1 MLPAQAVVDA
11 PVAKNMYKGVSLCY
25 SVITSCYVLIG
36 VVGYWSFGNQAEVR
50 LLDRCHSPGR
60 HDLKS

>member
-1 MLPAQAVVDA
+1 MPNAAEYADARSAHAQAVVGP

-36 VVGYWSFGNQAEVR
+36 IIGYWSFGNQAAVR
-50 LLDRCHSPGR
+50 
-60 HDLKS
+60 